1 VIARRAPACR
11 GTLIETAAA
20 VIAAAVPFLT
30 AAITSSQA
38 ETDATMLQ
46 PWRAGVAPAFTLPSI
61 SSGQPIRLAS
71 ERGRVV
77 LVHFFATW
85 CEPCREELPAL
96 RRLVARAEPGS
107 LAVLAIAVADVDL
120 RVERFLQT
128 IPVNFPVLLDRDRA
142 VAKAWTIWTLPSTV
156 ILDGNL
162 RPRLGVEADFPW
174 DQIEPA
180 ALLDQIKSVQRNQPA
195 KFPKEQT
202 P

>member
-11 GTLIETAAA
+11 GTLFETAAA
-20 VIAAAVPFLT
+20 TFAAASLLLT

-38 ETDATMLQ
+38 GSDTTALQ
-46 PWRAGVAPAFTLPSI
+46 PWRAGVAPAFKLPSVP
-61 SSGQPIRLAS
+61 SGQPIQLNS
-71 ERGRVV
+71 QRGRVV

-107 LAVLAIAVADVDL
+107 LAVLAIAVADINL
-120 RVERFLQT
+120 RVERFLQA

-142 VAKAWTIWTLPSTV
+142 VAKAWTISTLPSTV
-156 ILDGNL
+156 ILDSNL
-162 RPRLGVEADFPW
+162 KPRLGIEADFAW
-174 DQIEPA
+174 DQVEPG
-180 ALLDQIKSVQRNQPA
+180 ALIDRIKSAQRDKLA